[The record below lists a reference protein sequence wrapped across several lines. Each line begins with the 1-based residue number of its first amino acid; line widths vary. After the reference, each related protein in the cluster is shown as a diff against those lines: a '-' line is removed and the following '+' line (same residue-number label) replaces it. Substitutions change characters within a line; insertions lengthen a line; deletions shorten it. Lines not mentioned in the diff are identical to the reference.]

1 MSKLNKLKNLG
12 YDIFT
17 YTFVF
22 LICASML
29 IVPAAVV
36 VWGIR
41 WILLMTGVIV

>member
-17 YTFVF
+17 YVFVF

-29 IVPAAVV
+29 IVPAAIA
-36 VWGIR
+36 VWGIK
-41 WILLMTGVIV
+41 WIMTMFGMLG